1 MAESIRPDETPHE
14 RTATRPAAEPLWRA
28 ALGSCLRSLRLE
40 RGEILVET
48 ARRAGVSP
56 QYLSEIERGV
66 KEPSSEMIA
75 AVAGALDTTLAD
87 LTLAVATSLLAVPAG
102 TALPGAARA
111 GSAPAG
117 PTCSAAYAL
126 AA

>member
-1 MAESIRPDETPHE
+1 MPLLPADETPDQ
-14 RTATRPAAEPLWRA
+14 EPLWRE
-28 ALGSCLRSLRLE
+28 ALGRCLRRLRNE

-75 AVAGALDTTLAD
+75 AVAGALDVSLGD
-87 LTLAVATSLLAVPAG
+87 LTLEIATTLLSAPI
-102 TALPGAARA
+102 GAAPA
-111 GSAPAG
+111 APAG
-117 PTCSAAYAL
+117 PTAYAL